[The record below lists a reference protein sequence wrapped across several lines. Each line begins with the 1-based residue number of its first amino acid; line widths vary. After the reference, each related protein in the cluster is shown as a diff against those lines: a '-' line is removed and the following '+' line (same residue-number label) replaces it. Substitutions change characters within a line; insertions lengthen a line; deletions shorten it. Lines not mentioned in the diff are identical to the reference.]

1 MLKIAF
7 NENYI
12 YPLEENHRFP
22 MIKYE
27 LIPEQLIY
35 EGVLNKDKKN
45 EFTFPENKPMKNKD
59 INKGLVIAKKAIFE
73 AGNLLLKKK
82 EILSEVISSTNKD
95 IKLKADILAEK
106 AIKAIIENESDY
118 PILGEESGLSSK
130 TTPNIFWVVD
140 PLDGTANYARNIPI
154 CCVSIA
160 LVSDLKPILGVIY
173 DFINNDLYEG
183 SIHTK
188 ALLNSKEISVSK
200 VNNSSEG
207 ILITGLPNNT
217 DYSDNAL
224 LKMIKDFQNWR
235 KVRMIG
241 SAAMASVYVASG
253 KADLYT
259 EKKTYLWDIAAG
271 AAIVNAA
278 GGEASI
284 VNQNENFQVD
294 VHFSN
299 SHLKI

>member
-1 MLKIAF
+1 M
-7 NENYI
+7 
-12 YPLEENHRFP
+12 
-22 MIKYE
+22 
-27 LIPEQLIY
+27 
-35 EGVLNKDKKN
+35 KKN
-45 EFTFPENKPMKNKD
+45 DVNKE
-59 INKGLVIAKKAIFE
+59 LVIAKKAVFE
-73 AGNLLLKKK
+73 AGNLLVKKK
-82 EILSEVISSTNKD
+82 EILIEVILSTNKD

-118 PILGEESGLSSK
+118 PILAEESGLSSK
-130 TTPNIFWVVD
+130 DIPNIFWVVD

-160 LVSDLKPILGVIY
+160 LISNLKPILGVIY
-173 DFINNDLYEG
+173 DFINDDLYEG
-183 SIHTK
+183 SIYTK
-188 ALLNSKEISVSK
+188 ALLNNEEISVSK
-200 VNNSSEG
+200 VTNSSEG

-224 LKMIKDFQNWR
+224 FKMVKDFQNWR

-241 SAAMASVYVASG
+241 SAAMASVYIASG
-253 KADLYT
+253 RADLYS

-284 VNQNENFQVD
+284 FNQNENFQVD
-294 VHFSN
+294 AHFSN

>member
-1 MLKIAF
+1 MEF
-7 NENYI
+7 N
-12 YPLEENHRFP
+12 
-22 MIKYE
+22 
-27 LIPEQLIY
+27 
-35 EGVLNKDKKN
+35 
-45 EFTFPENKPMKNKD
+45 D
-59 INKGLVIAKKAIFE
+59 INKELVLAKKAIFE

-82 EILSEVISSTNKD
+82 EILSEVILSTNKD

-106 AIKAIIENESDY
+106 AIKDIIENESDY
-118 PILGEESGLSSK
+118 PILAEESGLSSK
-130 TTPNIFWVVD
+130 DIPNIFWVVD

-160 LVSDLKPILGVIY
+160 LVSNLKPILGVIF

-183 SIHTK
+183 SIYTK
-188 ALLNSKEISVSK
+188 ALQNNKEMSVSK
-200 VNNSSEG
+200 VTSSSEG

-224 LKMIKDFQNWR
+224 LKMVKDFQHWR

-241 SAAMASVYVASG
+241 SAAMASVYIASG

-278 GGEASI
+278 GGKAEI
-284 VNQNENFQVD
+284 TNFRDNYQVD

-299 SHLKI
+299 SKIIE

>member
-1 MLKIAF
+1 MK
-7 NENYI
+7 NNST
-12 YPLEENHRFP
+12 
-22 MIKYE
+22 
-27 LIPEQLIY
+27 
-35 EGVLNKDKKN
+35 KN
-45 EFTFPENKPMKNKD
+45 E
-59 INKGLVIAKKAIFE
+59 LAIAKKSAIE
-73 AGNLLLKKK
+73 AGSLLLRNKKTLNQ
-82 EILSEVISSTNKD
+82 EILSTNKD

-106 AIKAIIENESDY
+106 VIKTIIENESDY
-118 PILGEESGLSSK
+118 PILAEESGYSS
-130 TTPNIFWVVD
+130 NIDSSTFWVVD

-160 LVSDLKPILGVIY
+160 LISDLKPILGVIY

-183 SIHTK
+183 SICSK
-188 ALLNSKEISVSK
+188 ALLNNKEISVSK
-200 VNNSSEG
+200 VLNPQEG
-207 ILITGLPNNT
+207 FLITGLPNNT
-217 DYSDNAL
+217 DYSDSAL

-253 KADLYT
+253 KADFYT
-259 EKKTYLWDIAAG
+259 EKKTYLWDVAAG